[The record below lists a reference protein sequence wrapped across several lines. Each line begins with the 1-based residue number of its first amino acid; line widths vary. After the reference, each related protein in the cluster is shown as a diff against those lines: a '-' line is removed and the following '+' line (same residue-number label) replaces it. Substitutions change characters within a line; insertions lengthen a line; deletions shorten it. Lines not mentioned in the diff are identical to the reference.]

1 MSNLPAPISG
11 SSVAPL
17 SAAPRRVLFGLFDA
31 AGWGWATFRAVL
43 WTLVIILL
51 LGYIPDRAYYLTV
64 SPTVDLGLNAV
75 SLVNICP
82 AENEG
87 LPCPAPAGALIPW
100 KGGAATV
107 LPGAGHG
114 GSLLQVGTHLYY
126 IGGRAAGAKDEFA
139 NIADVATATIG
150 PVEGP
155 LAGFGLDTWS
165 AAAALPEPRALSA
178 AAYLAGTAYVIGGTS
193 ATESATTTVYA
204 GKPDMVTGII
214 TTWTLVDAL
223 QLPLPRSG
231 ASVVTVS
238 DGLILLGGA
247 DQNYTPQTSV
257 WKSTLQS
264 DGMLGAWEE
273 MSPLPEPR
281 ANAAAVLVG
290 DAIWLWGGRDAD
302 GVTGVSL
309 RGDIA
314 VAKSPATGHSAPAPA
329 TPDEQ
334 GDAVIGSIYKW
345 SATSGEGDLPT
356 PREGAALWS
365 ANGTLYVAGGVQD
378 GVAIGSVYW
387 TAPAAATGITTWHTV
402 EQVNLP
408 ADQLRVNASGVV
420 VGPQALLLGGED
432 ASGVPATTALS
443 AGTSPKAPVFRAG
456 LFGLTVPGLAL
467 PGEVGQQIG
476 FLSAAGAWTLNFVLL
491 LAAAVAYAQRERFG
505 AWVSRLRG
513 RKGASAR

>member
-11 SSVAPL
+11 SSVTPL

-100 KGGAATV
+100 KGGPAAA
-107 LPGAGHG
+107 LPGAGEG
-114 GSLLQVGTHLYY
+114 GALLQAGTHLYY
-126 IGGRAAGAKDEFA
+126 VGGRAADAKDEFA
-139 NIADVATATIG
+139 NIANVATAAIG
-150 PVEGP
+150 PD
-155 LAGFGLDTWS
+155 GLGTWS
-165 AAAALPEPRALSA
+165 AAAPLPEPRALSA
-178 AAYLAGTAYVIGGTS
+178 ATYLAGTAYVIGGTS

-204 GKPDMVTGII
+204 GKPDTVTGLI
-214 TTWTLVDAL
+214 TMWTQVDAL
-223 QLPLPRSG
+223 QLPAPRNG

-257 WKSTLQS
+257 WKATLQS
-264 DGMLGAWEE
+264 DGTLGAWEE

-281 ANAAAVLVG
+281 ANAAAALVG

-329 TPDEQ
+329 TPDDQ
-334 GDAVIGSIYKW
+334 GDAAIGSIYKW

-378 GVAIGSVYW
+378 GVAINSVYW

-420 VGPQALLLGGED
+420 VGPHALLLGGED
-432 ASGVPATTALS
+432 ASGAPATTALS

-456 LFGLTVPGLAL
+456 LFGLTVPGLAI
-467 PGEVGQQIG
+467 PGEVGQQLG

-505 AWVSRLRG
+505 AWVGRLRG
-513 RKGASAR
+513 RK

>member
-17 SAAPRRVLFGLFDA
+17 SAAPRRVVFGLFDA

-100 KGGAATV
+100 KSGPAAA
-107 LPGAGHG
+107 LPGAGEG
-114 GSLLQVGTHLYY
+114 GALLQAGTHLYY
-126 IGGRAAGAKDEFA
+126 VGGRAADAKDEFA
-139 NIADVATATIG
+139 NISNVATAAIG
-150 PVEGP
+150 PD
-155 LAGFGLDTWS
+155 GLSTWG
-165 AAAALPEPRALSA
+165 AAAPLPEPRALSA

-193 ATESATTTVYA
+193 ATESATTTVYS
-204 GKPDMVTGII
+204 GKPDTVTGLI

-223 QLPLPRSG
+223 QLPAPRNG
-231 ASVVTVS
+231 AAVVTVS

-257 WKSTLQS
+257 WKATLQT
-264 DGMLGAWEE
+264 DGTLGAWEE
-273 MSPLPEPR
+273 LAPLPEPR
-281 ANAAAVLVG
+281 ANAAAALVG

-314 VAKSPATGHSAPAPA
+314 VAKSPATGHSAPAPT
-329 TPDEQ
+329 TPNEQ
-334 GDAVIGSIYKW
+334 GDAPIGSIYKW
-345 SATSGEGDLPT
+345 SATSGEGDLPA
-356 PREGAALWS
+356 PREGASLWS

-378 GVAIGSVYW
+378 GVVIGSVYW
-387 TAPAAATGITTWHTV
+387 TAPTAATGITTWHTV

-420 VGPQALLLGGED
+420 VGPHALLLGGED
-432 ASGVPATTALS
+432 ASGASATTALS

-456 LFGLTVPGLAL
+456 LFGLTVPGLAI
-467 PGEVGQQIG
+467 PGEVGQQLG

-513 RKGASAR
+513 RK

>member
-100 KGGAATV
+100 KGGPAAA
-107 LPGAGHG
+107 LPGAGEG
-114 GSLLQVGTHLYY
+114 GALLQAGTHLYY
-126 IGGRAAGAKDEFA
+126 VGGRAADAKDEFA
-139 NIADVATATIG
+139 NIASVATAVIG
-150 PVEGP
+150 PD
-155 LAGFGLDTWS
+155 GLGTWS
-165 AAAALPEPRALSA
+165 AAAPLPEPRALSA

-223 QLPLPRSG
+223 ELPAPRNG

-257 WKSTLQS
+257 WKATLQS
-264 DGMLGAWEE
+264 DGTLGAWEE

-281 ANAAAVLVG
+281 ANAAVALVG

-334 GDAVIGSIYKW
+334 GDAAIGSIYKW

-420 VGPQALLLGGED
+420 VGPHALLLGGED
-432 ASGVPATTALS
+432 ASGASATTALS

-513 RKGASAR
+513 RK

>member
-1 MSNLPAPISG
+1 MSNLPSPISG

-100 KGGAATV
+100 KSGPAAA
-107 LPGAGHG
+107 LPGAGEG
-114 GSLLQVGTHLYY
+114 GALLQAGTHLYY
-126 IGGRAAGAKDEFA
+126 VGGRAADAKDEFA
-139 NIADVATATIG
+139 NIPNVATASIG
-150 PVEGP
+150 PD
-155 LAGFGLDTWS
+155 GLSTWS
-165 AAAALPEPRALSA
+165 AAAPLPEPRALSA

-204 GKPDMVTGII
+204 GKPDTVTGLI

-223 QLPLPRSG
+223 QLPAPRNS
-231 ASVVTVS
+231 AAVVTVS

-257 WKSTLQS
+257 WKATLQA
-264 DGMLGAWEE
+264 DGTLGAWEA
-273 MSPLPEPR
+273 MAPLPEPR
-281 ANAAAVLVG
+281 ASAAAVLVG

-314 VAKSPATGHSAPAPA
+314 VAKSPATGHSAPAPT
-329 TPDEQ
+329 TPNEQ
-334 GDAVIGSIYKW
+334 GDAPIGSIYKW
-345 SATSGEGDLPT
+345 STTSGEGDLPT

-387 TAPAAATGITTWHTV
+387 TAPTAATGITTWHTV

-420 VGPQALLLGGED
+420 VGPHALLLGGED
-432 ASGVPATTALS
+432 ASGASATTALS

-456 LFGLTVPGLAL
+456 LFGLTVPGLAI
-467 PGEVGQQIG
+467 PGEVGQQLG

-505 AWVSRLRG
+505 AWVRRLRD
-513 RKGASAR
+513 RK

>member
-17 SAAPRRVLFGLFDA
+17 IEAPRRVLFGLFDA

-100 KGGAATV
+100 KSGPAAA
-107 LPGAGHG
+107 LPGAGEG
-114 GSLLQVGTHLYY
+114 GALLQVGTHLYY
-126 IGGRAAGAKDEFA
+126 VGGRAADAKDEFA
-139 NIADVATATIG
+139 NLADVATAAIG
-150 PVEGP
+150 PD
-155 LAGFGLDTWS
+155 GLSTWS

-204 GKPDMVTGII
+204 GKPDTVTGLI
-214 TTWTLVDAL
+214 TMWTLVDAL
-223 QLPLPRSG
+223 QLPVPRSG

-247 DQNYTPQTSV
+247 DENNAPQTSV
-257 WKSTLQS
+257 WKATLQA
-264 DGMLGAWEE
+264 DGTLGAWEE

-314 VAKSPATGHSAPAPA
+314 VAKSPAEGHSASTPTA
-329 TPDEQ
+329 PDEQ
-334 GDAVIGSIYKW
+334 GDAPIGSIYKW

-356 PREGAALWS
+356 PRAGAALWS

-378 GVAIGSVYW
+378 GVAIDSVYW
-387 TAPAAATGITTWHTV
+387 TAPAAATGITTWYTV

-420 VGPQALLLGGED
+420 VGPHALLLGGED
-432 ASGVPATTALS
+432 ASGASATTALS

>member
-1 MSNLPAPISG
+1 MSNLPSPISG

-100 KGGAATV
+100 KSGPAAA
-107 LPGAGHG
+107 LPGAGEG
-114 GSLLQVGTHLYY
+114 GALLQAGTHLYY
-126 IGGRAAGAKDEFA
+126 VGGRAADAKDEFA
-139 NIADVATATIG
+139 NIPNVATASIG
-150 PVEGP
+150 PD
-155 LAGFGLDTWS
+155 GLSTWS
-165 AAAALPEPRALSA
+165 AAAPLPEPRALSA
-178 AAYLAGTAYVIGGTS
+178 AAYFAGTAYVFGGTS

-204 GKPDMVTGII
+204 GKPDTVTGLI

-223 QLPLPRSG
+223 QLPAPRNS
-231 ASVVTVS
+231 AAVVTVS

-257 WKSTLQS
+257 WKATLQA
-264 DGMLGAWEE
+264 DGTLGAWEA
-273 MSPLPEPR
+273 MAPLPEPR
-281 ANAAAVLVG
+281 ASAAAVLVG

-314 VAKSPATGHSAPAPA
+314 VAKSPATGHSAPAPT
-329 TPDEQ
+329 TPNEQ
-334 GDAVIGSIYKW
+334 GDAPIGSIYKW
-345 SATSGEGDLPT
+345 SGTSGEGDLPT

-365 ANGTLYVAGGVQD
+365 ANGTLYVAGGVQA

-387 TAPAAATGITTWHTV
+387 TAPTAATGITTWHTV

-420 VGPQALLLGGED
+420 VGPHALLLGGED
-432 ASGVPATTALS
+432 ASGAYATTALS
-443 AGTSPKAPVFRAG
+443 ASTSPKAPVFRAG
-456 LFGLTVPGLAL
+456 LFGLTVPGLAI
-467 PGEVGQQIG
+467 PGEVGQQLG
-476 FLSAAGAWTLNFVLL
+476 FLSAAGAWTLNFVLV

-505 AWVSRLRG
+505 AWVRRLRG
-513 RKGASAR
+513 RK